1 MGSYNIRGHI
11 ICRMLYRCKGI
22 DGLSQRKNDDT
33 ARMLSGGPAHSGTSH
48 DDPVDLAVPFAGSPF
63 FIVFFYIAK
72 CSLVCQCTNSPCTE
86 GLTCAEDNLRIFMR
100 LGLVITGE
108 IQVDIRLLVSLET
121 KERLERNIKS
131 FLI

>member
-33 ARMLSGGPAHSGTSH
+33 ARMLSGGPAHSGTPH
-48 DDPVDLAVPFAGSPF
+48 NDPVDLAVPFAGSPF
-63 FIVFFYIAK
+63 FIVFFYITK

-86 GLTCAEDNLRIFMR
+86 GLTCAEDNFRIFMR

>member
-1 MGSYNIRGHI
+1 
-11 ICRMLYRCKGI
+11 
-22 DGLSQRKNDDT
+22 
-33 ARMLSGGPAHSGTSH
+33 
-48 DDPVDLAVPFAGSPF
+48 
-63 FIVFFYIAK
+63 
-72 CSLVCQCTNSPCTE
+72 
-86 GLTCAEDNLRIFMR
+86 MR